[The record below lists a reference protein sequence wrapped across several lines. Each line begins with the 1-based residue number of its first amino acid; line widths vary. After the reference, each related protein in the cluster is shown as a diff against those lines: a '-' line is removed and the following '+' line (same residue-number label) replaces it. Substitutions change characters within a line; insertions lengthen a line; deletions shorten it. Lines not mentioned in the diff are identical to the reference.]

1 MFKKLLGIFVCM
13 LLLMLVSIPLVNA
26 LDEYPREEG
35 PYIVFMGGKCSQGGN
50 KPLALDFSGLFTD
63 EKNIYA
69 YDNLNEQKSSMP
81 SNIDGPWVYYGSLH
95 GLFFIRGFYDLPA
108 IRNGMGDL
116 HILSHKK
123 LTISGYEIIYD
134 YWDGHIEEIRPISFS
149 TKATSLDCFPFIGI
163 CRLGIITG
171 ITTHIDVWVI
181 E

>member
-1 MFKKLLGIFVCM
+1 MRKGFIVIGSIFVCI
-13 LLLMLVSIPLVNA
+13 LILTSVIPLTA
-26 LDEYPREEG
+26 A
-35 PYIVFMGGKCSQGGN
+35 IN
-50 KPLALDFSGLFTD
+50 KTD
-63 EKNIYA
+63 EKITHTYE
-69 YDNLNEQKSSMP
+69 NLNEQKSSMP

-95 GLFFIRGFYDLPA
+95 GLFFIRGFFDIPA

-123 LTISGYEIIYD
+123 LTISGYEFIYD

>member
-1 MFKKLLGIFVCM
+1 MMKKRSRKLMNIM
-13 LLLMLVSIPLVNA
+13 LCAIIIIGMYQSVNA
-26 LDEYPREEG
+26 
-35 PYIVFMGGKCSQGGN
+35 IN
-50 KPLALDFSGLFTD
+50 KTD

-95 GLFFIRGFYDLPA
+95 GIFFIRGFFDIPA

-181 E
+181 EGTV

>member
-1 MFKKLLGIFVCM
+1 MMKKRSRKLMNIM
-13 LLLMLVSIPLVNA
+13 LCAIIIIGMYQSVNA
-26 LDEYPREEG
+26 
-35 PYIVFMGGKCSQGGN
+35 IN
-50 KPLALDFSGLFTD
+50 KTD

-95 GLFFIRGFYDLPA
+95 GIFFIRGFFDIPA